1 MTCLSF
7 CPFNKLKKIIKVHK
21 WSGKSYKTIMHTK
34 KEKRIAFHKK
44 SDKTWAHY
52 ISIFV
57 AFNLRCFGIWARE
70 NSGWNRPRKGGEKK
84 RRKGSKQAFSDP
96 KNNKQ
101 KPVYFRKSKLLS
113 IFAKQALH
121 QQSYFLSRRH
131 QEGGQRK
138 GKQCLPA
145 PKNMASFVARHI
157 AHIQVK

>member
-1 MTCLSF
+1 MLWNLSERELG
-7 CPFNKLKKIIKVHK
+7 LKQ
-21 WSGKSYKTIMHTK
+21 TQERRR
-34 KEKRIAFHKK
+34 KEK
-44 SDKTWAHY
+44 
-52 ISIFV
+52 
-57 AFNLRCFGIWARE
+57 
-70 NSGWNRPRKGGEKK
+70 KGG
-84 RRKGSKQAFSDP
+84 RGVSRLSQT